1 MPEPVPNPFTNNQ
14 GIAAPSSGAIPTL
27 FSQDIDQLKQTVDKF
42 KATGQVDPSELDFAK
57 KEILPKLGLK
67 PEEISDLGPVGV
79 MVRLQAEVE
88 KGSAL
93 PDLVTKPQIANNN
106 GKSAPA
112 GSSSIPKPPQPQPE
126 QKPEVEAALPESL
139 TNDQIQKLT
148 HDLSSEI
155 DDEIKRQMAEKHAL
169 DLAQEKIDQVLA
181 NNEPKPLSAPV
192 VEEKIQPIP
201 PVTNE
206 KLLEEVKQTEIKP
219 KPATPVTNE
228 PELSLDPLS
237 QSVTLA
243 LQNLKE
249 GDRVGSEWVLKKILT
264 TSFGNNK
271 SPFYELENHSGAKW
285 TLSPEEMK
293 ETLRAQILAERSDQ
307 EETEKPALGVS
318 KIKPASLHPLEGKKI
333 VPNIVTRPLEQIIKT
348 VRKEHPSKIVLEPK
362 VEIKKVEIPLKK
374 IPEVKT
380 NIETARP
387 TDRTLE
393 KTTQEKEASPVTIE
407 STNLN
412 EKQIAFIT
420 KVHADKESWRAFTT
434 FTATQWGNVNQLYR
448 EGKLIDLGID
458 AHPLIDKL
466 TDPEFTH
473 VIDIRKDDNFNKV
486 LENTGY
492 NLTYTAIDSKIIGA
506 HLIANHQLLIDSAR
520 KAEISGFTG
529 TIVPSGKEI
538 IDLIYAAENGNHEA
552 FYQLQEP
559 LHQLPVNGK
568 FRVIKPEQLERIK
581 DFFRK

>member
-1 MPEPVPNPFTNNQ
+1 MPEPVPNPLVNNQ
-14 GIAAPSSGAIPTL
+14 DIAAPSSGATPIL

-88 KGSAL
+88 KGSTL
-93 PDLVTKPQIANNN
+93 PELAAKPQIASSN
-106 GKSAPA
+106 GKTETNE
-112 GSSSIPKPPQPQPE
+112 GSSVQKLSQTPTE
-126 QKPEVEAALPESL
+126 QKAEAEADLPETL

-181 NNEPKPLSAPV
+181 SNEPKPLSAPA
-192 VEEKIQPIP
+192 VEEKIQPVP

-206 KLLEEVKQTEIKP
+206 KLLEEVKQAETKP
-219 KPATPVTNE
+219 KPATPVAAE
-228 PELSLDPLS
+228 PEMNLDPLS
-237 QSVTLA
+237 QSVNLA

-249 GDRVGSEWVLKKILT
+249 GDRVGSEWILKKILT

-293 ETLRAQILAERSDQ
+293 ETLRSQILAERSDQ
-307 EETEKPALGVS
+307 ENEKPPLGVS

-348 VRKEHPSKIVLEPK
+348 VRKEQPNKPMLEPK
-362 VEIKKVEIPLKK
+362 VEIKKVEVPLKEA
-374 IPEVKT
+374 PSEVKT
-380 NIETARP
+380 NIETVRP
-387 TDRTLE
+387 TVKIPE
-393 KTTQEKEASPVTIE
+393 KTTEEKVSSPVTIE

-412 EKQIAFIT
+412 EKQISFIS

-434 FTATQWGNVNQLYR
+434 FTAEQWGNVNQLYR

-473 VIDIRKDDNFNKV
+473 IVDIRKGDNFNKV

-492 NLTYTAIDSKIIGA
+492 NLTYTADDSKIVGA
-506 HLIANHQLLIDSAR
+506 HLIANHQLLVESAR
-520 KAEISGFTG
+520 KAEVSGFTG
-529 TIVPSGKEI
+529 SVVPSDKEI

-568 FRVIKPEQLERIK
+568 FRVIKPDQLEKIK
-581 DFFRK
+581 DFFKK